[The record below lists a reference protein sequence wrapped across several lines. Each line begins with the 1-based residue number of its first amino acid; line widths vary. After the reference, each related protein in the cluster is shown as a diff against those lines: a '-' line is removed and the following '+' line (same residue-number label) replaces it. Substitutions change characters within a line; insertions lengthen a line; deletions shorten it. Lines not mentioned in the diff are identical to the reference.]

1 MKWFGRTGGYY
12 IFWTGFV
19 YLWVGLLNIYY
30 KFCPAELIQVLWIVS
45 LILPLTVKPVARYFN
60 MKLFWEE

>member
-1 MKWFGRTGGYY
+1 MKLFGRSGGYY

-30 KFCPAELIQVLWIVS
+30 KFCPTELIQMLWIVS